1 MNLQPL
7 IEHYIGFQQ
16 ALGANFRANA
26 YVLRAFGR
34 ALGAD
39 VDIAGVRAEQV
50 VAYLTGTGPVTRT
63 WHLRLSVL
71 RTFFRFAVSRG
82 YLTAAPLPTVIPKQP
97 PPFIPYIYTHKELRR
112 LFQAARKQH
121 GRRTCLTPTT
131 LHAVLL
137 TLYGAGLRLQEA
149 INLNQA
155 DVDLVN
161 SMLTVRRT
169 KFGKTRLVPVGPAL
183 TQILAAY
190 CSKAKTRGAGAP
202 FFATRIGIRLKPDR
216 IQHHFRRLC
225 VWNGIQRTDGGRYQP
240 RLHDLRHSFAVH
252 RLTSW
257 YQQGA
262 DVQRLLPQLSTYLGH
277 VELGDTQVYLT
288 MTPDLLHEAGK
299 RFEHYVGRECH
310 D

>member
-7 IEHYIGFQQ
+7 IEHYIAFQQ
-16 ALGANFRANA
+16 TLGADFRANA

-34 ALGAD
+34 ALGTD
-39 VDIAGVRAEQV
+39 VDIADVRAAQV
-50 VAYLTGTGPVTRT
+50 VAYLTGSGPVTRT

-97 PPFIPYIYTHKELRR
+97 PPFVPYIYSQTELCR

-149 INLNQA
+149 INLNQD

-161 SMLTVRRT
+161 PVLMVRRT
-169 KFGKTRLVPVGPAL
+169 KFGKTRLVPVGPGL

-190 CSKAKTRGAGAP
+190 CSEVKSRGAGTP
-202 FFATRIGIRLKPDR
+202 FFATRIGTRLKPDR

-225 VWNGIQRTDGGRYQP
+225 VWNSIQRTDGGRYQP

-262 DVQRLLPQLSTYLGH
+262 DVQRLLPRLSTYLGH
-277 VELGDTQVYLT
+277 VELADTQVYLT

-299 RFEHYVGRECH
+299 RFEYYVGRACH
-310 D
+310 E